1 MYPFNL
7 PLSAPACCWV
17 SFRLSKYR
25 LSNSLSQHQTPKQ
38 NYSSQLEKISI
49 YPKENEPEVFL
60 HTYLQY
66 QSCLQC
72 HFCIPNHLVTRPA
85 IKRRAWPLWKNFFPP
100 EKMSWTYCMHNHCFR
115 CYMLC
120 NALLRDIN
128 VKFGPASEN
137 CSSPWCPKL
146 VTGLLVTVALWLLP
160 VMPLISVFSQSNF
173 SGLTSNFNR
182 RN

>member
-17 SFRLSKYR
+17 PFRLSKYR
-25 LSNSLSQHQTPKQ
+25 WSNGLPQHQTPKQ
-38 NYSSQLEKISI
+38 NYPSQLEKISI

-60 HTYLQY
+60 NTYPHTSLACSVISAYL
-66 QSCLQC
+66 
-72 HFCIPNHLVTRPA
+72 IILVTRPA
-85 IKRRAWPLWKNFFPP
+85 IKRRASPLWKNFFPP

-128 VKFGPASEN
+128 VKFGP
-137 CSSPWCPKL
+137 P
-146 VTGLLVTVALWLLP
+146 
-160 VMPLISVFSQSNF
+160 
-173 SGLTSNFNR
+173 
-182 RN
+182 